1 MEEILW
7 KFSRQNRDLRDLR
20 KDIQRVW
27 DDDAAR
33 DINRRYLDPHD
44 ADAQEMEAS
53 LRKQFIAISEAA
65 ALRRRAEEEARR
77 ATQFAENMVQS
88 LRAVEREL
96 PLLFSSFE
104 EATRLHGKG
113 QDLIPII
120 DQLIQSANTP
130 CEGVLT
136 RDEYHHTYS

>member
-20 KDIQRVW
+20 KDIRRIW

-33 DINRRYLDPHD
+33 DINRRYLEPHD
-44 ADAQEMEAS
+44 ADAREVEAS
-53 LRKQFIAISEAA
+53 LRKQSIAISEAA
-65 ALRRRAEEEARR
+65 ALRRQAEEEARR
-77 ATQFAENMVQS
+77 ATEFAANMNLS
-88 LRAVEREL
+88 LSAVDREL

-104 EATRLHGKG
+104 EAKQLHGKG

-120 DQLIQSANTP
+120 DRFIQSANTP

-136 RDEYHHTYS
+136 RDEYHRTYS